1 MVRQGLGDA
10 AALMVVGRVLNMAL
24 NILMVPLLIHFL
36 GGHGF
41 ALWALLLSCAA
52 VFAALEIGIPTA
64 FVKHL
69 AVALGSPQAGRA
81 SPFPG
86 AASSLLLALYGAL
99 LPVVVLASPRLAAW
113 FQLPD
118 EALLRF
124 PPPHRLHLPG
134 RRAPIGSSDRV
145 VLPLRRT
152 PVLHRSGSL
161 LLAGLPLE
169 LRRYDRR
176 LDLAPGGRHALCFW
190 SAQLL
195 VCTVGWIVAKRRLG
209 WRVARDPGRRRAWGT
224 LAAYGVKVQIQD
236 WAQVVNFQ
244 FDKFVMLGAVGLWGV
259 ALYEVANRT
268 RWPFGA
274 SRLPGWRRFC
284 QPRPWASR
292 KARTPGIG
300 IRRRRSWP
308 DTARCSSSSHLSP
321 SPPCSFTPGWGRWDT

>member
-1 MVRQGLGDA
+1 MARQGLGDA

-86 AASSLLLALYGAL
+86 AASSLLAALYGVL
-99 LPVVVLASPRLAAW
+99 LPVVVLASPQLAAW
-113 FQLPD
+113 LQLPD
-118 EALLRF
+118 EGLLRS
-124 PPPHRLHLPG
+124 HHLIVFIYL
-134 RRAPIGSSDRV
+134 A
-145 VLPLRRT
+145 
-152 PVLHRSGSL
+152 
-161 LLAGLPLE
+161 AGLRSVLQIGWYS
-169 LRRYDRR
+169 LFAARQFFTAAVLSFSQAFLSNFVATVAASIWRRVDAT
-176 LDLAPGGRHALCFW
+176 LLCFW

-195 VCTVGWIVAKRRLG
+195 VCTVGWIIAKRRLG

-259 ALYEVANRT
+259 ALYEVANRSALAIRSVPAAGMET
-268 RWPFGA
+268 F
-274 SRLPGWRRFC
+274 L
-284 QPRPWASR
+284 PRPWASR

-308 DTARCSSSSHLSP
+308 DTAPCSSSSHLSP
-321 SPPCSFTPGWGRWDT
+321 SPPCSSTPGWGRWDT